1 MTERDWLGWFVKD
14 VFSGGVNEGIE
25 RAKDVLRLGFDNNWV
40 VQDIIDAL
48 DKVKKDGEISFF
60 EETWFNQL
68 AKEIHENAVSKGW
81 WDQERNPLE
90 IHALI
95 HSEISEA
102 TECARNGEPD
112 FHVDEGKPEG
122 EAVELADAVIR
133 ILDYAAKRGWDF
145 DAVVKAKMEYNKTR
159 PHRHGGKL
167 Y

>member
-1 MTERDWLGWFVKD
+1 MTERDWLGWDESLMDRVRRNLPFVKE
-14 VFSGGVNEGIE
+14 VFAAGVNEGIE
-25 RAKDVLRLGFDNNWV
+25 RANTAKRGMAGGPLN
-40 VQDIIDAL
+40 AL
-48 DKVKKDGEISFF
+48 
-60 EETWFNQL
+60 
-68 AKEIHENAVSKGW
+68 ACEIHENAVSKGW